1 MSFSK
6 MFSILQ
12 RVEKEKIVLIK
23 LGIFYI
29 ATGKDAVLLHNKL
42 GLKCVCY
49 KDNICKIGIPLE
61 SLEKYLKQIEKLKYS
76 YIVYDIDKT
85 KRELIIVREY
95 KGIKRN
101 KIIDENINCLLC
113 KGISAYKTEDV
124 YMGALVKKLKSQ
136 QRCELNE

>member
-1 MSFSK
+1 

-42 GLKCVCY
+42 GLKCICY

-95 KGIKRN
+95 KGTKRN

-113 KGISAYKTEDV
+113 KGISAYKTEDI
-124 YMGALVKKLKSQ
+124 YMRALVKKLKSQ